1 MVRAAA
7 LAVALLVAPPTAA
20 QTVDLARS
28 EITFG
33 FRQENVP
40 GTGKFRKFTAAVE
53 FDPTRPEAMRATV
66 EVDVTS
72 VDLGDPG
79 WNSDMQ
85 GPAWFGTRKFPA
97 ATFVATGAKALGG
110 GRFEAAAKFTM
121 KGVTRDVVATFTAKT
136 EAAGTLLEGAVPL
149 KRTEFGVGDGAW
161 TDTSVVA
168 NDVAVRFKVFL
179 RR

>member
-1 MVRAAA
+1 MKVAYLAAA
-7 LAVALLVAPPTAA
+7 LLLAPCAAA

-40 GTGKFRKFTAAVE
+40 GSGRFRKFTAAVE
-53 FDPTRPEAMRATV
+53 FDATKPEAMRASV

-79 WNSDMQ
+79 WNSDIQ
-85 GPAWFGTRKFPA
+85 GVPWFGTRKFPT

-110 GRFEAAAKFTM
+110 GRFEAPAKFTM
-121 KGVTRDVVATFTAKT
+121 KGVTRDVVATFTAK
-136 EAAGTLLEGAVPL
+136 ADAGGTLLEGAVPL
-149 KRTEFGVGDGAW
+149 KRIEFGVGDGAW
-161 TDTSVVA
+161 ADTSVVA